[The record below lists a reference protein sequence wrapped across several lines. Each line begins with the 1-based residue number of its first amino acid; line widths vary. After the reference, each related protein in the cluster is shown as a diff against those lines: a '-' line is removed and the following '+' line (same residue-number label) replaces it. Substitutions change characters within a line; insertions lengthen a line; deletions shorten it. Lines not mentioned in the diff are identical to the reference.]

1 MATISDYLT
10 SINSSKQAIKTA
22 IAGKGVSIDDSTTL
36 SDYASKI
43 DSIASGGA
51 GNLPDFV
58 ARTAT
63 DFSNSDITSVGDSAG
78 NGYQNLVSLDLP
90 NCTVIGIKGFL
101 NCTALK
107 TIKMDSLQEV
117 KNNGFQGCSVLDNV
131 KLPSIVQ
138 LGNASFYG
146 CTAMTSIELGKNLTK
161 ITSASFGNCTA
172 LSTITINRKQ
182 DAIAGSP
189 WGAPST
195 CTVNW
200 TGTE

>member
-10 SINSSKQAIKTA
+10 SINSSKQAIKKS
-22 IAGKGVSIDDSTTL
+22 IAEKGVAIDDSTAL

-43 DSIASGGA
+43 DSIKSGGA

-63 DFSNSDITSVGDSAG
+63 DFSNSDITSVGDYAG

-90 NCTVIGIKGFL
+90 NCTVIGSKGFM

-138 LGNASFYG
+138 LGDVSFYG
-146 CTAMTSIELGKNLTK
+146 CTAMTSIELGKKLTK
-161 ITSASFGNCTA
+161 ITSSSFRNCTA
-172 LSTITINRKQ
+172 LSTVTINRKQ
-182 DAIAGSP
+182 DSVYGAP
-189 WGAPST
+189 WSAPST
-195 CTVNW
+195 CTVSW
-200 TGTE
+200 VGTD